1 MKKLLFI
8 ATLCVAGLVSAKN
21 AEVKKPEAK
30 RETAES
36 KNNESTKQDSQTDLK
51 VALKR
56 IAWIGVSTWC
66 GKVFYL
72 GANDYSNYEE
82 LDAAATQFTQ
92 QQCAGHSTLPT
103 QFT

>member
-1 MKKLLFI
+1 M
-8 ATLCVAGLVSAKN
+8 SAKN
-21 AEVKKPEAK
+21 AEAKKPETK
-30 RETAES
+30 RETVES
-36 KNNESTKQDSQTDLK
+36 KNSKNTKQDSQIDLK
-51 VALKR
+51 VALKP

-72 GANDYSNYEE
+72 NANDYSNYEE